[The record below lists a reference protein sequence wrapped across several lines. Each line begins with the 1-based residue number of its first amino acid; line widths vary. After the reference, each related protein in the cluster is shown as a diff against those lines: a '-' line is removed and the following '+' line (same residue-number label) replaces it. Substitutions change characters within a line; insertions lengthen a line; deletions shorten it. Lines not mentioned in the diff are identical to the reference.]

1 MSSISASFTP
11 SGPLSYTNSPPISI
25 TELHDRLDKWCDQVK
40 YTFEHSGR
48 LNAAKEIKNCYA
60 TKSTSLDLRSNQL
73 TALPAEIKDLTNLR
87 RLDLRSNQLTTLPAE
102 IKHLTKLTWLDL
114 ASNQLTALPA
124 EIKDLSNLIWLYLED
139 NQLTALPAEIK
150 YLTNLTSLNL
160 RSNQLTALPA
170 EIKYLTNLRSLD
182 LCKNPIPNLDAAFAT
197 YGMKQT
203 DMHSERCKVET
214 TLVNRLLEPVQDTPV
229 QGRGAPIPKLMIDL
243 PVVGGHV
250 RLWELIAEYA
260 TPY

>member
-1 MSSISASFTP
+1 MSFSLYSNDPYLFGRGPLKSIINRKNQVINMSSISASFTP

-60 TKSTSLDLRSNQL
+60 TKSTSLDLR
-73 TALPAEIKDLTNLR
+73 
-87 RLDLRSNQLTTLPAE
+87 
-102 IKHLTKLTWLDL
+102 
-114 ASNQLTALPA
+114 SNQLTALPA